1 MAQPV
6 KAFGAK
12 ADDVSPIS
20 GTQIEE
26 GEEGFLQVV
35 LVCTHVSPSPIPMHI
50 HINT

>member
-6 KAFGAK
+6 KAFGTK

-26 GEEGFLQVV
+26 REVGFLQVV
-35 LVCTHVSPSPIPMHI
+35 LVCTHVSPPPIPMHT
-50 HINT
+50 HTDT